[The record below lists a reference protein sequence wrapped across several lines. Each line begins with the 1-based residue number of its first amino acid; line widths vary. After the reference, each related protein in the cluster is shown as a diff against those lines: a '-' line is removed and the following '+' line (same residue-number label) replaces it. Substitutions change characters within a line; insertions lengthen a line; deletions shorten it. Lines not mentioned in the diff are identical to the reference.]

1 MHVRLAVALF
11 LCLLLPGAAARAAEE
26 PKAFACTFTNGVS
39 FSYEK
44 GQFATEK
51 ASALSFGVAAI
62 DFQAQTAEL
71 KTSRGTGHL
80 RVAQA
85 VNATHFLEV
94 VTEGY
99 LHVTTI
105 YEKDEANGTYPA
117 VHSRHF
123 SVLGQPLVA
132 QYQGFCEAK

>member
-1 MHVRLAVALF
+1 MYARPVVAL
-11 LCLLLPGAAARAAEE
+11 LLAMLLAGSAARAAEE

-51 ASALSFGVAAI
+51 ASPLSFGVAAI
-62 DFQAQTAEL
+62 DLAAQTAEL
-71 KTSRGTGHL
+71 KTARGTGHL

-105 YEKDEANGTYPA
+105 YEKDEAKGTYPA

-132 QYQGFCEAK
+132 QYQGFCEAR

>member
-1 MHVRLAVALF
+1 MYGRTAVAL
-11 LCLLLPGAAARAAEE
+11 LVALLLSGAAARAQE

-44 GQFATEK
+44 GRFVTEP
-51 ASALSFGVAAI
+51 ASPLSFGVAAI
-62 DFQAQTAEL
+62 NLAAQTAEL
-71 KTSRGTGHL
+71 KTERGTGRL

-85 VNATHFLEV
+85 VSATHFLEV

-99 LHVTTI
+99 LNVTTI
-105 YEKDEANGTYPA
+105 YDKDDAKGVYPA

-123 SVLGQPLVA
+123 GVLGQPLVT
-132 QYQGFCEAK
+132 QYQGFCTAK